1 MLTEQFPLILVV
13 DDDPMQRLLVRAAL
27 EPCGCRC
34 EEAEDGNVGI
44 EKCMA
49 LLPDL
54 IILDVMMPRL
64 DGFSVC
70 LKIRQNAKTAIT
82 PVLVMT
88 ALNDL
93 TSIDRAYKCGATS
106 FQTKPI
112 DAQLLPYQVK
122 YMLRASTFEKNTQ
135 EAQRLAVDACAAK
148 SQFLANMSHELRTP
162 LNAIL
167 GFSEVIYREFFG
179 EVGIKKY
186 LEYAHDI
193 HDSAAHLLDIVND
206 ILDISKIESGQFQLY
221 KELCNLQEIVESV
234 VQITRP
240 LAKDAGVRFDV
251 RMASALPLISTDEVR
266 LKQVL
271 INLLSNAIKFT
282 PARGEIKLAVEET
295 ADHAIIMSVSDNGIG
310 IHADQIERIL
320 SPFGQ
325 VDSDLNRKYEGT
337 GLGLPLAKTL
347 TERLGG
353 TFLLDSQE
361 GRGTRV
367 TLTFSK
373 AHLSEDTP
381 LDPCK
386 FAS

>member
-1 MLTEQFPLILVV
+1 MLTELSPLILVV

-70 LKIRQNAKTAIT
+70 LKIRQNAKTEIT

-93 TSIDRAYKCGATS
+93 MSIERAYECGATS

-167 GFSEVIYREFFG
+167 GFSEVIYREVFG
-179 EVGIKKY
+179 ELGIKKY

-193 HDSAAHLLDIVND
+193 HDSAAHLLNIVND
-206 ILDISKIESGQFQLY
+206 ILDISKIESGQFQLH
-221 KELCNLQEIVESV
+221 KERCNLQEIIECVR
-234 VQITRP
+234 QITQP
-240 LAKDAGVRFDV
+240 LANGAGVQFDV
-251 RMASALPLISTDEVR
+251 LIANDLPLILTDEVR

-282 PARGEIKLAVEET
+282 PAGGEINLCVETT
-295 ADHAIIMSVSDNGIG
+295 ADQGIRICVSDNGIG
-310 IHADQIERIL
+310 IRADQIEKIL
-320 SPFGQ
+320 APFGQ

-337 GLGLPLAKTL
+337 GLGLPLAKCF
-347 TERLGG
+347 TEKLGG
-353 TFLLDSQE
+353 AFLLNSQE
-361 GRGTRV
+361 GYGTHV
-367 TLTFSK
+367 TLMFSK
-373 AHLSEDTP
+373 AHLSENICSDS
-381 LDPCK
+381 CK
-386 FAS
+386 LAS